1 MPVLP
6 YLWGCHGVVLTSL
19 CMSGLRRGLLN
30 ATCCAQLLSFQERQE
45 ETARNASGDDRM
57 SSWQTFCPEAA
68 DAYAHKHQ
76 EMLDTQ
82 GTLSLQR
89 LALSL
94 LVLPSVC
101 FASSAPGKRHARDSG
116 YPVPE
121 RSSPNLG
128 CLSSGEHG
136 TLVGIVTEMN
146 CRRAFLETAPGI

>member
-1 MPVLP
+1 MQHAVHNCSRSRTDRGRPREAPLVTTECRHGRHFVL
-6 YLWGCHGVVLTSL
+6 
-19 CMSGLRRGLLN
+19 
-30 ATCCAQLLSFQERQE
+30 RQ
-45 ETARNASGDDRM
+45 
-57 SSWQTFCPEAA
+57 QTR
-68 DAYAHKHQ
+68 YAHKHL
-76 EMLDTQ
+76 EMFDTQ

-89 LALSL
+89 LASPL
-94 LVLPSVC
+94 LVLLAVC
-101 FASSAPGKRHARDSG
+101 FVSSAPVKRHARDSG